1 MISLIKILKEI
12 YINEGGNVFKNTEY
26 DTEDVLLNNIAP
38 TIKKFTEYLGK
49 LFPCKRSTFVTLND
63 KSNWLGSTGNK
74 PQSGDVDL
82 AYSEEAFFKD
92 GKTFFVEF
100 KTAIGKQSELQKY
113 VESELIKQGFKYF
126 LIRDLK
132 EFQKIITE
140 MI

>member
-1 MISLIKILKEI
+1 MTSESKIQASCIKYAKSKGWFVLKI
-12 YINEGGNVFKNTEY
+12 IKCNINGMPDCT
-26 DTEDVLLNNIAP
+26 
-38 TIKKFTEYLGK
+38 
-49 LFPCKRSTFVTLND
+49 
-63 KSNWLGSTGNK
+63 
-74 PQSGDVDL
+74 
-82 AYSEEAFFKD
+82 FFKD

-140 MI
+140 LI

>member
-1 MISLIKILKEI
+1 MTSESKIQASCITYAKKQGWFVLKVI
-12 YINEGGNVFKNTEY
+12 RCNVN
-26 DTEDVLLNNIAP
+26 
-38 TIKKFTEYLGK
+38 G
-49 LFPCKRSTFVTLND
+49 FPDAS
-63 KSNWLGSTGNK
+63 
-74 PQSGDVDL
+74 
-82 AYSEEAFFKD
+82 FFKD

-132 EFQKIITE
+132 EFQKIIIE